1 MCGRRSD
8 TGEAMA
14 KTFVQSQINAGKLPG
29 EKNNNPFPESEG
41 ASVFAKSKN
50 ATKLESTNT
59 KRKSLT
65 ASDNYQG

>member
-1 MCGRRSD
+1 MCSRLQGQSGSSGFGKFVED
-8 TGEAMA
+8 KVDSGE
-14 KTFVQSQINAGKLPG
+14 LPG
-29 EKNNNPFPESEG
+29 KVSKPIPTEKG

-50 ATKLESTNT
+50 AMKLESTNT

>member
-8 TGEAMA
+8 TGEAMT
-14 KTFVQSQINAGKLPG
+14 KTFIQSQINAGKLPG
-29 EKNNNPFPESEG
+29 KKVSNPFPEPEG

-50 ATKLESTNT
+50 AMKLESTNT